1 MTKKLTYFIAVI
13 LLLSTGITSCN
24 SGKEK
29 QIEDD
34 LTKLGAYMDS
44 VKTATSVYTEERW
57 EKIKAE
63 YNSTIEKIGGADEK
77 LSADASAKLES
88 VKAEYNKLKD
98 DFDSHFREAKEQQA
112 ANSYKVT
119 LRKALFGDDNI
130 GSDMKFD
137 FVTAKNALPVYDR
150 FVTTVKNNQN
160 NYSREDWDEIKLLY
174 EALDNRK
181 NEIEKDLSTSDNL
194 KIAKLKVQ
202 FAAIKSVKRPAA
214 KVEENE
220 DAKK

>member
-1 MTKKLTYFIAVI
+1 MTKKLLYFTAIALTICVG
-13 LLLSTGITSCN
+13 LASCN
-24 SGKEK
+24 SGKDK
-29 QIEDD
+29 QIESD
-34 LTKLGAYMDS
+34 LTQLGAYLNS
-44 VKTATSVYTEERW
+44 VKATAQVYTQDHW
-57 EKIKAE
+57 EKIKTE
-63 YNSTIEKIGGADEK
+63 YNNTIEKIGGADEK
-77 LSADASAKLES
+77 LPAEATAKLES
-88 VKAEYNKLKD
+88 AKAEYNKLKD
-98 DFDSHFREAKEQQA
+98 DYDSHFREAAKEQA

-130 GSDMKFD
+130 GADMKFD
-137 FVTAKNALPVYDR
+137 FVTSKNALSVYDR

-160 NYSREDWDEIKLLY
+160 NYTREDWDEIKLLY

-194 KIAKLKVQ
+194 KIAKHKVQ
-202 FAAIKSVKRPAA
+202 FAAIKSIKRPAA